1 MDLGEVSQLEISPRF
16 AYGSQGNG
24 KNIPPDST
32 ILYTVELKDIAKEKD
47 LEEVLI
53 DDRLK
58 IG

>member
-16 AYGSQGNG
+16 AYGSLGNG
-24 KNIPPDST
+24 KDIPSDST

-47 LEEVLI
+47 LEEVMI
-53 DDRLK
+53 DERLK